1 MSDIPHE
8 PPYEELPE
16 LTREARNWAMF
27 CHLAGLLGFGIPI
40 IGHVIGPTAVWLLKR
55 EDHPFIDDQGKEAV
69 NFQLSMTIYT
79 VILCCTII
87 GIVLAL
93 ALWVTDLVLII
104 IAASKAGDGEAYR
117 YPLSLRLIK

>member
-1 MSDIPHE
+1 
-8 PPYEELPE
+8 
-16 LTREARNWAMF
+16 
-27 CHLAGLLGFGIPI
+27 
-40 IGHVIGPTAVWLLKR
+40 LKR